1 VHGDNEITIQIKA
14 DIIAAWISQNLGGA
28 GQPQP
33 IRFTPRIS
41 AALLRRR
48 DGRLGAKMKKK
59 LNRLAA
65 QGRLKEG
72 KIVLNN
78 ERWFNGHLS
87 LYEDCPITLIVERKA
102 KDRSKEQLGYLWG
115 VVYPCISEYTGYSPE
130 DLHELFKAK
139 FLKNKMVWRGS
150 DIFTVK
156 STQQLKSG
164 EMAEFITNVIVE
176 AADLGIEVPPP
187 DKAYQFK

>member
-1 VHGDNEITIQIKA
+1 
-14 DIIAAWISQNLGGA
+14 
-28 GQPQP
+28 
-33 IRFTPRIS
+33 
-41 AALLRRR
+41 
-48 DGRLGAKMKKK
+48 MKKK

-65 QGRLKEG
+65 QGKLKDG

-87 LYEDCPITLIVERKA
+87 LYEDCPITLIVERKS

-115 VVYPCISEYTGYSPE
+115 VVYPCISQYTGFSPE
-130 DLHELFKAK
+130 ELHELFKAK
-139 FLKNKMVWRGS
+139 FLKSKMVWRGS

-156 STQQLKSG
+156 STSQLKVG
-164 EMAEFITNVIVE
+164 EMAEFISCVILEAGELGVE
-176 AADLGIEVPPP
+176 IPLA